1 MRNEHSLS
9 RSSART
15 VVPGRRRLVS
25 MIGLVVGTGLAL
37 LWSMPLIWSVVA
49 SLRPVGEPF
58 ARGQVWFSGGVSLA
72 NFARAF
78 RLAPFAMYFRNTV
91 FLVTLILS
99 VQLVTSSL
107 AGFAF
112 AFFRFRGSRVLF
124 TVILTQM
131 MIPTVALLVPNF
143 QTIRVLGLY
152 DTILAMA
159 MPFWGSAFGTFLL
172 RQSFL
177 SIPRDY
183 GDAALVDGCNWART
197 LWHVYLP
204 MAVPS
209 VIAFSISSINWH
221 WNALLWPLIITQSDT
236 ARPLTAGLARF
247 TQLGEIGA
255 QWGLM
260 SAATLIVALPLLTLF
275 VVFQKRFIEGYMNSG
290 LK

>member
-1 MRNEHSLS
+1 MRNQFPL
-9 RSSART
+9 
-15 VVPGRRRLVS
+15 RLHPLRV
-25 MIGLVVGTGLAL
+25 IAIALGVAVAL
-37 LWSMPLIWSVVA
+37 LWSMPLIWSIVA
-49 SLRPVGEPF
+49 SLRPPGEPF
-58 ARGQVWFSGGVSLA
+58 ARGQVWFGSGISLA
-72 NFARAF
+72 NYFRAF
-78 RLAPFAMYFRNTV
+78 DLAPFALYFRNTV
-91 FLVTLILS
+91 LLVTLILS

-112 AFFRFRGSRVLF
+112 AFYRFRGQKVLF
-124 TVILTQM
+124 TIILTQM

-172 RQSFL
+172 RQAFL
-177 SIPRDY
+177 GIPRDY
-183 GDAALVDGCNWART
+183 GDAAMVDGCNWART

-204 MAVPS
+204 MAIPS
-209 VIAFSISSINWH
+209 VIAFSISSVNWH
-221 WNALLWPLIITQSDT
+221 WNNLLWPLIISQSDT
-236 ARPLTAGLARF
+236 VRPLTAGLARF

-260 SAATLIVALPLLTLF
+260 SAATLIVALPLLILF
-275 VVFQKRFIEGYMNSG
+275 VIFQKRFIEGFMNSG

>member
-1 MRNEHSLS
+1 MRKAWSVL
-9 RSSART
+9 
-15 VVPGRRRLVS
+15 
-25 MIGLVVGTGLAL
+25 GLLFGVALAL
-37 LWSMPLIWSVVA
+37 LWSMPLIWSLIA

-58 ARGQVWFSGGVSLA
+58 ARGQIWFGSGLSLA

-78 RLAPFAMYFRNTV
+78 QLAPFATYFRNTV
-91 FLVTLILS
+91 LLVTMILS

-112 AFFRFRGSRVLF
+112 AVFRFRGQKLLF
-124 TVILTQM
+124 TIILTQM

-143 QTIRVLGLY
+143 QTIRFLGLY

-159 MPFWGSAFGTFLL
+159 LPFWGSAFGTFLL

-177 SIPRDY
+177 SIPHDY
-183 GDAALVDGCNWART
+183 HDAAVVDGCNWART

-204 MAVPS
+204 MAIPS
-209 VIAFSISSINWH
+209 IIAFSISSVNWH
-221 WNALLWPLIITQSDT
+221 WNNLLWPLVITQSES

-260 SAATLIVALPLLTLF
+260 SAATLVVALPLLVLF
-275 VVFQKRFIEGYMNSG
+275 IIFQKRFIKGYMSSG

>member
-1 MRNEHSLS
+1 
-9 RSSART
+9 
-15 VVPGRRRLVS
+15 
-25 MIGLVVGTGLAL
+25 
-37 LWSMPLIWSVVA
+37 
-49 SLRPVGEPF
+49 
-58 ARGQVWFSGGVSLA
+58 
-72 NFARAF
+72 
-78 RLAPFAMYFRNTV
+78 
-91 FLVTLILS
+91 ILS

-112 AFFRFRGSRVLF
+112 AFYRFRGQKVLF
-124 TVILTQM
+124 TIILTQM

-172 RQSFL
+172 RQAFL
-177 SIPRDY
+177 GIPRDY

-204 MAVPS
+204 MATPS
-209 VIAFSISSINWH
+209 VIAFSISSVNWH
-221 WNALLWPLIITQSDT
+221 WNNLLWPLIISQSDT
-236 ARPLTAGLARF
+236 VRPLTAGLARF

-260 SAATLIVALPLLTLF
+260 SAATLIVALPLLILF
-275 VVFQKRFIEGYMNSG
+275 VIFQKRFIEGFMNSG

>member
-1 MRNEHSLS
+1 MRSL
-9 RSSART
+9 
-15 VVPGRRRLVS
+15 VQRRL
-25 MIGLVVGTGLAL
+25 IRVVAVTLGSAIAL
-37 LWSMPLIWSVVA
+37 LWSMPLIWSVIA
-49 SLRPVGEPF
+49 SLRPPGEPF
-58 ARGQVWFSGGVSLA
+58 ARGQVWFGSALSIA
-72 NFARAF
+72 NYVRAF
-78 RLAPFAMYFRNTV
+78 DLAPFALYFRNTV
-91 FLVTLILS
+91 FLVVLILL

-112 AFFRFRGSRVLF
+112 AFYRFRGSRVLF
-124 TVILTQM
+124 TIILTQM

-177 SIPRDY
+177 GIPRDY
-183 GDAALVDGCNWART
+183 GDAAMVDGCNWSRT

-204 MAVPS
+204 MATPS
-209 VIAFSISSINWH
+209 VIAFSISSVNWH
-221 WNALLWPLIITQSDT
+221 WNNLLWPLIISQSDT
-236 ARPLTAGLARF
+236 VRPLTAGLARF

-260 SAATLIVALPLLTLF
+260 SAATLVVAFPLLIVF
-275 VVFQKRFIEGYMNSG
+275 VLFQKRFIQGFMNSG

>member
-1 MRNEHSLS
+1 MRKIRSLI
-9 RSSART
+9 A
-15 VVPGRRRLVS
+15 
-25 MIGLVVGTGLAL
+25 IVVGVAL
-37 LWSMPLIWSVVA
+37 VILWSMPLIWSVVA
-49 SLRPVGEPF
+49 SLRPQGYPF
-58 ARGQVWFSGGVSLA
+58 ARGHVWFSGGISAV
-72 NFARAF
+72 NFLRAF
-78 RLAPFAMYFRNTV
+78 ELAPFARYFRNTV
-91 FLVTLILS
+91 LLVILILS
-99 VQLVTSSL
+99 VQLITSSL

-112 AFFRFRGSRVLF
+112 AFYRFRGSKILF

-131 MIPTVALLVPNF
+131 MIPTAALLVPNF

-152 DTILAMA
+152 DTLLAMA
-159 MPFWGSAFGTFLL
+159 IPFWGSAFGTFLL

-183 GDAALVDGCNWART
+183 GDAARVDGCTWAHT
-197 LWHVYLP
+197 LWHLFLP
-204 MAVPS
+204 MSTPS

-221 WNALLWPLIITQSDT
+221 WNALLWPLVITQSDS

-260 SAATLIVALPLLTLF
+260 SAATLIVALPLLMLF
-275 VVFQKRFIEGYMNSG
+275 VIFQKRFIEGYMNSG

>member
-1 MRNEHSLS
+1 MRNHVPLRLRPLS
-9 RSSART
+9 PLRIIA
-15 VVPGRRRLVS
+15 VVLGVA
-25 MIGLVVGTGLAL
+25 VAL
-37 LWSMPLIWSVVA
+37 LWSMPLIWSIVA
-49 SLRPVGEPF
+49 SLRPPGEPF
-58 ARGQVWFSGGVSLA
+58 ARGQVWFGSGLSLA
-72 NFARAF
+72 NYFRAF
-78 RLAPFAMYFRNTV
+78 DLAPFALYFRNTV
-91 FLVTLILS
+91 LLVTL
-99 VQLVTSSL
+99 QLVTSSL

-112 AFFRFRGSRVLF
+112 AFYRFRGQKVLF
-124 TVILTQM
+124 TIILTQM

-172 RQSFL
+172 RQAFL
-177 SIPRDY
+177 GIPRDY

-204 MAVPS
+204 MATPS
-209 VIAFSISSINWH
+209 VIAFSISSVNWH
-221 WNALLWPLIITQSDT
+221 WNNLLWPLIISQSDT
-236 ARPLTAGLARF
+236 VRPLTAGLARF

-260 SAATLIVALPLLTLF
+260 SAATLIVALPLLILF
-275 VVFQKRFIEGYMNSG
+275 VIFQKRFIEGFMNSG

>member
-1 MRNEHSLS
+1 MRRTSLYLGI
-9 RSSART
+9 AF
-15 VVPGRRRLVS
+15 
-25 MIGLVVGTGLAL
+25 GLAL
-37 LWSMPLIWSVVA
+37 AILWSMPLIWSVIA
-49 SLRPVGEPF
+49 SLRPPDEPF
-58 ARGQVWFSGGVSLA
+58 ARGQIWFGSGLSLQ
-72 NFARAF
+72 NYVRAF
-78 RLAPFAMYFRNTV
+78 RLAPFAIYFRNTV
-91 FLVTLILS
+91 LLVTMILS

-112 AFFRFRGSRVLF
+112 ALFKFRGKKLLF
-124 TVILTQM
+124 TIILTQM

-143 QTIRVLGLY
+143 QTIRFFGLY

-177 SIPRDY
+177 TIPRDY
-183 GDAALVDGCNWART
+183 YDAAVVDGCSWART

-204 MAVPS
+204 MTVPS
-209 VIAFSISSINWH
+209 ILAFSISSVNWH
-221 WNALLWPLIITQSDT
+221 WNSLVWPLVITQSES

-260 SAATLIVALPLLTLF
+260 SAATLIVALPLLMLF
-275 VVFQKRFIEGYMNSG
+275 VIFQKRFIKGYMTSG